1 MSVRSTYEIAL
12 DSVKVIEDVLAGVAD
27 DQHNPPYTHSAVV
40 RNADHLKIVLEKE
53 TSLTAEQKAVLQKAI
68 TDGEA
73 WFAAQA

>member
-1 MSVRSTYEIAL
+1 MSVRSAYEIAL
-12 DSVKVIEDVLAGVAD
+12 DSVQVIEDVLAGKAD

-53 TSLTAEQKAVLQKAI
+53 SLSDAEKAVLQKAI

-73 WFAAQA
+73 WFAKQA